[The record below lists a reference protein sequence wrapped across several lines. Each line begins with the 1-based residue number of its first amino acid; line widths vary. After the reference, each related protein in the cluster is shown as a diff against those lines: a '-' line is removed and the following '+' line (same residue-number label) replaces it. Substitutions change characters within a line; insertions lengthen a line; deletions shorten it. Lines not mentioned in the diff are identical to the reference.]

1 MFFKGAIYYKLENA
15 TVSLAPK
22 IRQIG
27 QQLYARGVALQG
39 NLAHEDTLQPSLRC
53 VAAPNG
59 KFPDALNS
67 DWVAP
72 NAVLVGDVT
81 LKEGTSVWHGA
92 TLRGDQA
99 QISIGRNSMVQDN
112 SRLGSNAG
120 TDGKIT
126 IGDNVYVG
134 PNARLEECELESFAY
149 VGMGASVGRGC
160 TVESFGVLAAG
171 AQLADGETVPTG
183 QIYAGSPA
191 KYLRDLTQ

>member
-1 MFFKGAIYYKLENA
+1 MFLKGALYYKLENA
-15 TVSLAPK
+15 TVALAPK

-53 VAAPNG
+53 LPSADG
-59 KFPDALNS
+59 KFPNAFVS
-67 DWVAP
+67 DWIAP
-72 NAVLVGDVT
+72 NAVMVGNVSVG
-81 LKEGTSVWHGA
+81 EGSSVWHGA

-99 QISIGRNSMVQDN
+99 KITIGKNSMIQDN

-120 TDGKIT
+120 SNGKIV
-126 IGDNVYVG
+126 IGDNVFVG

-160 TVESFGVLAAG
+160 IVESFGVLAAG
-171 AQLADGETVPTG
+171 AKLGDGETVPTG